1 MYADA
6 KARIY
11 EAALD
16 SSRTYK
22 EAATKIGIDPATL
35 WRYRQTRKAK
45 IVELEPNQ
53 ERIPDRHLLRTY
65 LRMRDREIDSTLECL
80 REMRILQQDIKRR
93 G

>member
-11 EAALD
+11 EAALA

-22 EAATKIGIDPATL
+22 EAATKIGINSATL
-35 WRYRQTRKAK
+35 WRYRQARKAK

-53 ERIPDRHLLRTY
+53 ETISDRVLLRTF
-65 LRMRDREIDSTLECL
+65 LAMRDREIDSTLECL